1 MLDVFHYLLDEDMS
15 FVNGEHAQSKSIIRE
30 SLYKN
35 LYDTKYKY
43 GYNERDSSFG
53 YDSEDEDSLVMSGN
67 ATSNEIK
74 PYMPPTP
81 FNPDAPNPFGS
92 ALREKPLG

>member
-1 MLDVFHYLLDEDMS
+1 MLDVLHYLLDEDMS
-15 FVNGEHAQSKSIIRE
+15 FVNGEHAKSKSIIRE
-30 SLYKN
+30 SLYTN
-35 LYDTKYKY
+35 LYNQKYKY
-43 GYNERDSSFG
+43 GYSENNSSFD
-53 YDSEDEDSLVMSGN
+53 YDSDEDPFIATGN
-67 ATSNEIK
+67 ATSNEVK